1 MNVGSP
7 EISAAT
13 MAKLGQ
19 TRLARIEILAIL
31 AGSFFGLF
39 GATPT

>member
-1 MNVGSP
+1 MDSP
-7 EISAAT
+7 ETSPVT

-19 TRLARIEILAIL
+19 TGFVGVEILPLEARQL
-31 AGSFFGLF
+31 FRLF